1 VLAAG
6 VQHRDLHSENFVRLR
21 SGELA
26 VLDLQSASP
35 SAAAARFDR
44 ALRLATAARLVRDRQ
59 DPPAVLAGVPPV
71 FGIFTGLPALVYAAF
86 GTSRHAAVGPM
97 SLPMN
102 PVKSTMNA
110 MIRNPINTVG
120 MTMGSQPLEN
130 STAQISAQQL
140 NAPPVPAPT
149 MPRPPRPFKW

>member
-1 VLAAG
+1 
-6 VQHRDLHSENFVRLR
+6 
-21 SGELA
+21 
-26 VLDLQSASP
+26 
-35 SAAAARFDR
+35 
-44 ALRLATAARLVRDRQ
+44 
-59 DPPAVLAGVPPV
+59 
-71 FGIFTGLPALVYAAF
+71 
-86 GTSRHAAVGPM
+86 M

-110 MIRNPINTVG
+110 MIRNPINTVR